1 MNNESRLADV
11 QSQLKIREFETERTQ
26 LVLEETTRNL
36 KAAQTECE
44 KLLKKQEVSAL
55 SECYIRM
62 LYQNVKS
69 VLYYIR
75 MLYQHV
81 MSACYIR
88 ILYQNTSQT
97 VQLKS
102 KICLIFVL

>member
-62 LYQNVKS
+62 LYQYNIISECYIS
-69 VLYYIR
+69 VLCQHVISEYYIR
-75 MLYQHV
+75 IPHKQC
-81 MSACYIR
+81 S
-88 ILYQNTSQT
+88 
-97 VQLKS
+97 
-102 KICLIFVL
+102 